1 MRAAKPSPHGKSNG
15 PFGIKSL
22 SDLLL
27 THGIIGAME
36 KYINVDRETPMLL
49 PADLREWIAGDDMVH
64 FVIDAIE
71 GMRIEKFKVN
81 HRGTGSAQYPPRMML
96 ALLIYCYS
104 NGIFGSRRI
113 ERATYR
119 DIAVRYLTGN
129 THPDHDT
136 IAKFRRENFEAVAE
150 CFVRVLELAREMKIL
165 RVGIVSVD
173 GTKLKANASKHK
185 NVGYERAGQLLEQ
198 LDWEVRDLLKKAEE
212 ADGREEGSEQG
223 LPAELARREKLTG
236 KLQEA
241 RERLEERV
249 KARAQAEREEYE
261 RKCRKREDRSGS
273 SKGKRIK
280 PPEEEPRADEQIN
293 LVDADSRLMRRSKRE
308 GYEQAYNGQAV
319 VDAGGS
325 QLVLAAR
332 VTQCAS
338 DSNEL
343 VSDVGMVPESIG
355 KVSVVLADS
364 GYANGAEVEQLEQR
378 DSEEKIAV
386 YVAVGAESRRKYDYR
401 PARKEDNSK
410 NICAPW
416 KVRMKEK
423 MEGEI
428 GRALYSKRKQTVE
441 PVFGVIKAAMG
452 FRQFLLRGI
461 EKVRGEWQLVTLAY
475 NFKRLVNLKMMTAA
489 G

>member
-1 MRAAKPSPHGKSNG
+1 
-15 PFGIKSL
+15 
-22 SDLLL
+22 
-27 THGIIGAME
+27 
-36 KYINVDRETPMLL
+36 MLL
-49 PADLREWIAGDDMVH
+49 PADLREWIAENDMVH

-71 GMRIEKFKVN
+71 SMKINGFKVN

-96 ALLIYCYS
+96 ALLIYCYA

-150 CFVRVLELAREMKIL
+150 CFVKVLELAREMKIL
-165 RVGIVSVD
+165 RVGTVSVD
-173 GTKLKANASKHK
+173 GTKIKANASKHK
-185 NVGYERAGQLLEQ
+185 NVGYGRAGQLVEQ
-198 LDWEVRDLLKKAEE
+198 LDSEVRDLLKKAEE
-212 ADGREEGSEQG
+212 ADGREEGVEQG
-223 LPAELARREKLTG
+223 LPEDLARREKLKS

-241 RERLEERV
+241 RTKLEERA
-249 KARAQAEREEYE
+249 KARAKAEREEYE
-261 RKCRKREDRSGS
+261 RKCAKREGRKGS

-280 PPEEEPRADEQIN
+280 PPQEEPRPDEQVN

-319 VDAGGS
+319 VDAEGS

-332 VTQCAS
+332 VTQSAS

-343 VSDVGMVPESIG
+343 VANLEMVPRSIG
-355 KVSVVLADS
+355 KVAVALADS
-364 GYANGAEVEQLEQR
+364 GYANGAEVEKLQGKGPKER
-378 DSEEKIAV
+378 IEV
-386 YVAVGAESRRKYDYR
+386 YAAVGSEGRRKYDYR
-401 PARKEDNSK
+401 PESKGGKPAK

-416 KVRMKEK
+416 MLQMKEK
-423 MEGEI
+423 IESES

-461 EKVRGEWQLVTLAY
+461 NKIRGEWQLVTLAY
-475 NFKRLVNLKMMTAA
+475 NFKRLASLKMEAA
-489 G
+489 AE

>member
-1 MRAAKPSPHGKSNG
+1 
-15 PFGIKSL
+15 
-22 SDLLL
+22 
-27 THGIIGAME
+27 ME
-36 KYINVDRETPMLL
+36 KYINIDRDTPMLL
-49 PADLREWIAGDDMVH
+49 PPDLREWIAGDDMVH

-71 GMRIEKFKVN
+71 GMKINGFKVN

-96 ALLIYCYS
+96 ALLIYCYAD
-104 NGIFGSRRI
+104 GIFGSRRI

-150 CFVRVLELAREMKIL
+150 CFVRVLELAREMKLL
-165 RVGIVSVD
+165 RVGTVSID

-198 LDWEVRDLLKKAEE
+198 LDIEVRDLMQKAEE
-212 ADGREEGSEQG
+212 ADGREEGAEQG
-223 LPAELARREKLTG
+223 LPEELARREKLKS

-241 RERLEERV
+241 RGRLEERA

-261 RKCRKREDRSGS
+261 RKRTDRDGRSGS
-273 SKGKRIK
+273 SKGKKIK
-280 PPEEEPRADEQIN
+280 PPQEEPRPDEQAN
-293 LVDADSRLMRRSKRE
+293 LVDADSRLMRKSKRE
-308 GYEQAYNGQAV
+308 GYEQAYNSQAV
-319 VDAGGS
+319 VDADGS

-343 VSDVGMVPESIG
+343 VANVKMVSESIG
-355 KVSVVLADS
+355 KVAVVLADS
-364 GYANGAEVEQLEQR
+364 GYANGAEVDQLQQR
-378 DSEEKIAV
+378 SAKDKIEV
-386 YVAVGAESRRKYDYR
+386 YVAVSAEDRRRYDYR
-401 PARKEDNSK
+401 PERKEDKPVK
-410 NICAPW
+410 NICTPW
-416 KVRMKEK
+416 KLQMKEK
-423 MEGEI
+423 IETET
-428 GRALYSKRKQTVE
+428 GRALYSRRKQTVE

-452 FRQFLLRGI
+452 FRQFLLRGLD
-461 EKVRGEWQLVTLAY
+461 KVRGEWQLVTMAY
-475 NFKRLVNLKMMTAA
+475 NFKRLWNLKILAER

>member
-1 MRAAKPSPHGKSNG
+1 
-15 PFGIKSL
+15 
-22 SDLLL
+22 
-27 THGIIGAME
+27 ME
-36 KYINVDRETPMLL
+36 KYINVDRDTPMLL
-49 PADLREWIAGDDMVH
+49 PPDLREWIAENDMVH

-81 HRGTGSAQYPPRMML
+81 ERGTGSAQYPPRMML
-96 ALLIYCYS
+96 TLLIYCYA

-136 IAKFRRENFEAVAE
+136 IAKFRRENFEAVSE
-150 CFVRVLELAREMKIL
+150 CFVRVLELAGELRLL
-165 RVGIVSVD
+165 RVGTVSVD
-173 GTKLKANASKHK
+173 GTKIKANASKHK
-185 NVGYERAGQLLEQ
+185 NVGYERAGELVEHLET
-198 LDWEVRDLLKKAEE
+198 EVQGLLKKAEE
-212 ADGREEGSEQG
+212 VDGREEGTEQG
-223 LPAELARREKLTG
+223 LPEEIARREKLKS

-241 RERLEERV
+241 RQRLEERA
-249 KARAQAEREEYE
+249 KARAEAEREEYE
-261 RKCRKREDRSGS
+261 RKVKKREDRKGS

-280 PPEEEPRADEQIN
+280 PPQEGPRPEEQIN
-293 LVDADSRLMRRSKRE
+293 LVDSDSRLMRRSKRE
-308 GYEQAYNGQAV
+308 GYEQAYNSQAV
-319 VDAGGS
+319 VDAEGS

-343 VSDVGMVPESIG
+343 VEDVEKVPENIG
-355 KVSVVLADS
+355 RVAVVLADS
-364 GYANGAEVEQLEQR
+364 GYANGDEVAQLQNR
-378 DSEEKIAV
+378 DAGEKIEV
-386 YVAVGAESRRKYDYR
+386 YVAVGAEGRRKYDYR
-401 PARKEDNSK
+401 PERKEGDK

-416 KVRMKEK
+416 KIRMKEK
-423 MEGEI
+423 IESED

-475 NFKRLVNLKMMTAA
+475 NFKRLATLKLLAAA

>member
-1 MRAAKPSPHGKSNG
+1 
-15 PFGIKSL
+15 
-22 SDLLL
+22 
-27 THGIIGAME
+27 ME
-36 KYINVDRETPMLL
+36 KYINVDRDTPMLL

-64 FVIDAIE
+64 FVIDAID
-71 GMRIEKFKVN
+71 GMKINGFKVN

-96 ALLIYCYS
+96 ALLIYSYA

-150 CFVRVLELAREMKIL
+150 CFVKVLELAREMKIL
-165 RVGIVSVD
+165 RVGTVSVD
-173 GTKLKANASKHK
+173 GTKMKANASKHK
-185 NVGYERAGQLLEQ
+185 NIGYERAGQLVEQ
-198 LDWEVRDLLKKAEE
+198 LDSEVKDLLKKAEE
-212 ADGREEGSEQG
+212 ADGREEGTEQG
-223 LPAELARREKLTG
+223 LPQDLARREKLKS

-241 RERLEERV
+241 REKLEERA
-249 KARAQAEREEYE
+249 KARALAEREEYE
-261 RKCRKREDRSGS
+261 RKCEKREDRKGRG
-273 SKGKRIK
+273 KGKRIK
-280 PPEEEPRADEQIN
+280 PPQEEPRPEEQIN
-293 LVDADSRLMRRSKRE
+293 LVDADSRLMRRNKRE

-319 VDAGGS
+319 VDAEGS

-343 VSDVGMVPESIG
+343 VADVKEVPESIG
-355 KVSVVLADS
+355 KVAVVLADS
-364 GYANGAEVEQLEQR
+364 GYANGAEVEKLQ
-378 DSEEKIAV
+378 EKGAGENIEV
-386 YVAVGAESRRKYDYR
+386 YVAVGAEGRRKYDYR
-401 PARKEDNSK
+401 PEPKKDNSK
-410 NICAPW
+410 NICSPW

-423 MEGEI
+423 IESEI
-428 GRALYSKRKQTVE
+428 GRGLYSKRKQTVE
-441 PVFGVIKAAMG
+441 PVFGIIKTVMG

-475 NFKRLVNLKMMTAA
+475 NFKRLSTLKRMAA
-489 G
+489 TG

>member
-1 MRAAKPSPHGKSNG
+1 MLNGKIGLGACRTYILIN
-15 PFGIKSL
+15 
-22 SDLLL
+22 
-27 THGIIGAME
+27 GIIVAME
-36 KYINVDRETPMLL
+36 KYINIDRDTPMLL
-49 PADLREWIAGDDMVH
+49 PPDMREWVADDDMVH
-64 FVIDAIE
+64 FVINAIE
-71 GMRIEKFKVN
+71 VMRIEKFKVN

-96 ALLIYCYS
+96 ALLIYCYA
-104 NGIFGSRRI
+104 NGIFGSRRV

-150 CFVRVLELAREMKIL
+150 CFVRVLELAREMKVL

-173 GTKLKANASKHK
+173 GTKVKANASKHK
-185 NVGYERAGQLLEQ
+185 NVGYERAGQLLDQ
-198 LDWEVRDLLKKAEE
+198 LDCEVRDLLRKAEE
-212 ADGREEGSEQG
+212 ADGREEGLEQG
-223 LPAELARREKLTG
+223 LPEELARREKLKN

-241 RERLEERV
+241 RERLEERA
-249 KARAQAEREEYE
+249 KARAEAEREEYE
-261 RKCRKREDRSGS
+261 RKYSKREERKGR

-280 PPEEEPRADEQIN
+280 PPAEEPRSDEQIN

-319 VDAGGS
+319 VDAEGS
-325 QLVLAAR
+325 QLVLATR

-343 VSDVGMVPESIG
+343 VAGVSMVPENIG
-355 KVSVVLADS
+355 KVTVVLADS

-378 DSEEKIAV
+378 SSEEKIEV
-386 YVAVGAESRRKYDYR
+386 YVAVGAEGRRKYDYR
-401 PARKEDNSK
+401 PERKESNPK

-423 MEGEI
+423 IESEI

-452 FRQFLLRGI
+452 FRQFLLRGV

-475 NFKRLVNLKMMTAA
+475 NFKRLLSLKKMATT

>member
-1 MRAAKPSPHGKSNG
+1 M
-15 PFGIKSL
+15 I
-22 SDLLL
+22 
-27 THGIIGAME
+27 HGIIGAME
-36 KYINVDRETPMLL
+36 KYINVDRNTPMLL
-49 PADLREWIAGDDMVH
+49 PADLREWIAEDDMVH
-64 FVIDAIE
+64 FVIGAIE
-71 GMRIEKFKVN
+71 DMRIERFKVN

-96 ALLIYCYS
+96 ALLIYCYA

-136 IAKFRRENFEAVAE
+136 IAKFRRENFEAMAE
-150 CFVRVLELAREMKIL
+150 CFIRVLELAREMKIL
-165 RVGIVSVD
+165 RVGTVSVD
-173 GTKLKANASKHK
+173 GTKVKANASKHK

-198 LDWEVRDLLKKAEE
+198 LDSEVRDLLKKAEE
-212 ADGREEGSEQG
+212 ADGREEGTEQG
-223 LPAELARREKLTG
+223 LPEELSRREKLKS

-241 RERLEERV
+241 REGLEKRA
-249 KARAQAEREEYE
+249 KARAQSEREEYE
-261 RKCRKREDRSGS
+261 RKCMKREDRKGR
-273 SKGKRIK
+273 SKGKRIR
-280 PPEEEPRADEQIN
+280 PPEEEPRPDEQIN

-308 GYEQAYNGQAV
+308 GYEQTYNGQAV
-319 VDAGGS
+319 VDAEGS

-343 VSDVGMVPESIG
+343 VADLAMVPESAG
-355 KVSVVLADS
+355 KVTVVLADS
-364 GYANGAEVEQLEQR
+364 GYANGAEVEQLEHNR
-378 DSEEKIAV
+378 GSEEKIEV
-386 YVAVGAESRRKYDYR
+386 YMAVGAEGRRKYDYR
-401 PARKEDNSK
+401 PERKEGDSK

-423 MEGEI
+423 IESEI
-428 GRALYSKRKQTVE
+428 GRTLYSKRKQTVE

-475 NFKRLVNLKMMTAA
+475 NFKRLVNLKMVATA

>member
-1 MRAAKPSPHGKSNG
+1 M
-15 PFGIKSL
+15 I
-22 SDLLL
+22 
-27 THGIIGAME
+27 HGIIGAME
-36 KYINVDRETPMLL
+36 KYINVDRDTPMLL
-49 PADLREWIAGDDMVH
+49 PADLREWIAEDDMVH
-64 FVIDAIE
+64 FVIGAIE
-71 GMRIEKFKVN
+71 GMRIERFKVN
-81 HRGTGSAQYPPRMML
+81 HRGTGNAQYPPRMML
-96 ALLIYCYS
+96 ALLIYCYA

-150 CFVRVLELAREMKIL
+150 CFIRVLELAREIKIL
-165 RVGIVSVD
+165 RVGTVSVD
-173 GTKLKANASKHK
+173 GTKVKANASKHK

-198 LDWEVRDLLKKAEE
+198 LDCEVRDLLKKAEE
-212 ADGREEGSEQG
+212 ADGREEVSEQG
-223 LPAELARREKLTG
+223 LPEELSRREKLKS
-236 KLQEA
+236 KLQQA
-241 RERLEERV
+241 RERLEERA
-249 KARAQAEREEYE
+249 KARAQSEREEYE
-261 RKCRKREDRSGS
+261 RKCMKREDRKGR
-273 SKGKRIK
+273 SKGKRVK
-280 PPEEEPRADEQIN
+280 PPEEEPCPDEQIN

-319 VDAGGS
+319 VDAEGS

-343 VSDVGMVPESIG
+343 VADLAMVPASAG
-355 KVSVVLADS
+355 KVTVVLADS
-364 GYANGAEVEQLEQR
+364 GYANGAEVEQLEQKR
-378 DSEEKIAV
+378 GSEEKIEV
-386 YVAVGAESRRKYDYR
+386 YVAVGAEGRRKYDYR
-401 PARKEDNSK
+401 PERKEGDSK

-423 MEGEI
+423 IESEI
-428 GRALYSKRKQTVE
+428 GRTLYSKRKQTVE

-475 NFKRLVNLKMMTAA
+475 NFKRLVNLKMVATA

>member
-1 MRAAKPSPHGKSNG
+1 
-15 PFGIKSL
+15 
-22 SDLLL
+22 
-27 THGIIGAME
+27 ME
-36 KYINVDRETPMLL
+36 KYINVDRDTPMLL
-49 PADLREWIAGDDMVH
+49 PPDLREWVSGDDLVH

-81 HRGTGSAQYPPRMML
+81 KRGTGNAQYPPRMML
-96 ALLIYCYS
+96 ALLIYSYA

-136 IAKFRRENFEAVAE
+136 IAKFRRENFESVAE
-150 CFVRVLELAREMKIL
+150 CFLGVLELAREMKIL
-165 RVGIVSVD
+165 RVGTVSVD
-173 GTKLKANASKHK
+173 GTKIKANASKNK
-185 NVGYERAGQLLEQ
+185 NVGYERAGELVKQLES
-198 LDWEVRDLLKKAEE
+198 EVQELLKKAED
-212 ADGREEGSEQG
+212 ADVREEGAEQE
-223 LPAELARREKLTG
+223 LPAELSRRENLKSKLEEAREKL
-236 KLQEA
+236 EA
-241 RERLEERV
+241 RA
-249 KARAQAEREEYE
+249 KARAETEREEYE
-261 RKCRKREDRSGS
+261 RKCSRREDRQGR
-273 SKGKRIK
+273 SKGKQIK
-280 PPEEEPRADEQIN
+280 PPQEEPRPEEQVN
-293 LVDADSRLMRRSKRE
+293 LVDSDSRLMRRSKRE

-343 VSDVGMVPESIG
+343 VTDVKIVPESIG
-355 KVSVVLADS
+355 RVAEVLADS
-364 GYANGAEVEQLEQR
+364 GYANGTEVEQLQQR
-378 DSEEKIAV
+378 GIEV
-386 YVAVGAESRRKYDYR
+386 YVAVGAEDRRKYDYR
-401 PARKEDNSK
+401 PQRKEDKPAK

-416 KVRMKEK
+416 KLKMKEK
-423 MEGEI
+423 IESEI
-428 GRALYSKRKQTVE
+428 GRALYRKRKQTVE

-475 NFKRLVNLKMMTAA
+475 NFKRVMSLKMAA
-489 G
+489 ASE

>member
-1 MRAAKPSPHGKSNG
+1 
-15 PFGIKSL
+15 
-22 SDLLL
+22 
-27 THGIIGAME
+27 ME
-36 KYINVDRETPMLL
+36 KYINVDRDTPMLL
-49 PADLREWIAGDDMVH
+49 PADLREWIAENDMVH

-71 GMRIEKFKVN
+71 GMKINGFKVN
-81 HRGTGSAQYPPRMML
+81 HRGTGNAQYPPRMML
-96 ALLIYCYS
+96 ALLIYCYA

-119 DIAVRYLTGN
+119 DIAVRYLAGN

-150 CFVRVLELAREMKIL
+150 CFIKVLELAREMKIL
-165 RVGIVSVD
+165 RVGTVSVD
-173 GTKLKANASKHK
+173 GTKIKANASKHK
-185 NVGYERAGQLLEQ
+185 NVGYERAWQLVEQ
-198 LDWEVRDLLKKAEE
+198 LDSEVRDLLKKAEE
-212 ADGREEGSEQG
+212 ADGREEGIEQG
-223 LPAELARREKLTG
+223 LPEELARREKLKS

-241 RERLEERV
+241 RTKLEERA
-249 KARAQAEREEYE
+249 KARAKAESEEYE
-261 RKCRKREDRSGS
+261 RKCAKREDREGR

-280 PPEEEPRADEQIN
+280 PPQEEPRQEEQVN

-319 VDAGGS
+319 VDAEGS

-343 VSDVGMVPESIG
+343 VADVEMVSESIG
-355 KVSVVLADS
+355 KVAVVLADS
-364 GYANGAEVEQLEQR
+364 GYANGTEVEKLEGKGPNER
-378 DSEEKIAV
+378 IEV
-386 YVAVGAESRRKYDYR
+386 YVAVGANGRRKYDYR
-401 PARKEDNSK
+401 PDSK
-410 NICAPW
+410 GGKPPRNICAPW
-416 KVRMKEK
+416 MLQMKEK
-423 MEGEI
+423 IESES

-461 EKVRGEWQLVTLAY
+461 NKIRGEWQLVTLAY
-475 NFKRLVNLKMMTAA
+475 NFKRLANLKMEAA
-489 G
+489 KG